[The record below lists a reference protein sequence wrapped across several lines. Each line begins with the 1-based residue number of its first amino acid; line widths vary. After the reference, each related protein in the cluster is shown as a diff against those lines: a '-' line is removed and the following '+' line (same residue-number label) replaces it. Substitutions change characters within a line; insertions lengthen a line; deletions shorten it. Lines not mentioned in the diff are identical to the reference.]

1 MSDPSTSSGQGPAT
15 SSGQSDVLLDKRP
28 DGVALITLNR
38 PDSLNAM
45 GGQLMPLLAQY
56 LAECAYDTSVR
67 AVVVTGAGR
76 AFCAGGDVKDMGR
89 RPGTGGATT
98 PGGDPSASSGQA
110 PSDMGRRPGTGGATT
125 PGGDPSASSGQA
137 PSDMGRRPGVGGA
150 QTSEA
155 RPASAAPAQAAGQSD
170 GQRPSVF
177 QLLDPAI
184 AGLRDS
190 QLRTSYMLHT
200 MGKPTIAA
208 VNGHAVGAGLSL
220 ALAADLRIASDRAK
234 FGTAFRNVGF
244 SGDYGGSFY
253 MQRLVGMGKARELY
267 FTAEIIE
274 ADEAL
279 RIGMVTRVVAHD
291 KLMDETLAFA
301 AKLASGPTAAYA
313 RMKENLNLGEHA
325 DLRALLDQEALYMRL
340 TALSNDHRNAVR
352 AFVEKSEPKFA
363 GN

>member
-110 PSDMGRRPGTGGATT
+110 PSDMGRRPG
-125 PGGDPSASSGQA
+125 
-137 PSDMGRRPGVGGA
+137 VGGA

-155 RPASAAPAQAAGQSD
+155 PPASAAPAQAAGQSD

-279 RIGMVTRVVAHD
+279 RIGMVTRVVAHH